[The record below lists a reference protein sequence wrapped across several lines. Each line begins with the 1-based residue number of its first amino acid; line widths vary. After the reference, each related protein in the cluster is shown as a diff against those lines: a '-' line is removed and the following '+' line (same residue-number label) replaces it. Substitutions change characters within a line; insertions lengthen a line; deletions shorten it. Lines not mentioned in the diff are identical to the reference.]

1 VRDALLSES
10 VPPQA
15 HGRAFGFQGAMDTV
29 GAIIGPAIALSLVG
43 VLPLPRIF
51 LIAFIPG
58 AITVYIALFVLRE
71 VPRAAQPK
79 LRLWASYREL
89 PRDFWLYV
97 GAVGVFGLGNFA
109 HTLLVLHAVRL
120 LAPYYTQLYGD
131 PEAAE
136 KLANQVGIGL
146 FIIHNVLYA
155 AASYPAG
162 ALGDRIDK
170 KLLLAFGYALFGVM
184 CLGFLFTG
192 PDLAALVVLFGMAG
206 VYIAVVD
213 AMQRAIAAD
222 LLPLERRATGYGA
235 LATVNSFGDLGSS
248 IAVGLLW
255 TYASPAAGFA
265 YGAVLTLL
273 GALALVF
280 VPKRPP
286 PAGAAG

>member
-43 VLPLPRIF
+43 VLSLPHIF

-58 AITVYIALFVLRE
+58 TITVYIALFVLRE

-89 PRDFWLYV
+89 PRDFWIYV

-109 HTLLVLHAVRL
+109 HSLLVLHAVAL
-120 LAPYYTQLYGD
+120 LTPYYTQLYGD
-131 PEAAE
+131 QIA
-136 KLANQVGIGL
+136 KDLAGQVGIGL
-146 FIIHNVLYA
+146 FIFHNVLYA

-162 ALGDRIDK
+162 ALGDRMNK

-184 CLGFLFTG
+184 CLGFVFAG
-192 PDLAALVVLFGMAG
+192 PNLAALVVLFGLAG

-213 AMQRAIAAD
+213 AMQRAAAAD

-248 IAVGLLW
+248 IVVGLLW
-255 TYASPAAGFA
+255 TYVSPAAGFA

-280 VPKRPP
+280 VAKRRAPEK
-286 PAGAAG
+286 AAV